1 MDHQSEVAGGGPAG
15 PPPGSNWNSGG
26 GIQVTGSTV
35 IGPIAGG
42 QGATVRIGVGG
53 DANSA
58 TAPGADAL
66 RVAAEALRAA
76 LAGLRA
82 ERPGAVAEEDAA
94 DADAALA
101 GILEE
106 AARDQPREG
115 VLRRRVGTVVD
126 ALRSVALLAAAVT
139 GLETAFTALIG

>member
-1 MDHQSEVAGGGPAG
+1 MEQQANVPAGGPPG
-15 PPPGSNWNSGG
+15 PPAVGNRNAGG
-26 GIQVTGSTV
+26 VQVNGSTV

-42 QGATVRIGVGG
+42 QGATVQIGVGG
-53 DANSA
+53 DAWAAAA
-58 TAPGADAL
+58 TGPDGL
-66 RVAAEALRAA
+66 RAAAESLRAA
-76 LAGLRA
+76 LTRLRT
-82 ERPGAVAEEDAA
+82 EQPGAVAEEDAV

-106 AARDQPREG
+106 TARDQPREG

-139 GLETAFTALIG
+139 GLEAAFTALIG